1 MRPPVILCAFSNSG
15 DAYLSQLEK
24 EKEAISDA
32 LRERQGKG
40 HLLLDTDYRTIKK
53 LRDRLLLYQ
62 PQVEI
67 IHYAGH
73 ANGSQLL
80 MEDGTVYGAGL
91 LESIRCL
98 DPNETLSPGQAEE
111 ITRVSKAYPHL
122 VDDDFVRDGLSR
134 WLVP

>member
-1 MRPPVILCAFSNSG
+1 MRPPVILCAFSNSN

-40 HLLLDTDYRTIKK
+40 HLLLDTDAGSIKK

-73 ANGSQLL
+73 ANGRQLL
-80 MEDGTVYGAGL
+80 MEDETVYATGL
-91 LESIRCL
+91 LQSVGLQKNLQLVFLNGCSTQQQVDQLL
-98 DPNETLSPGQAEE
+98 DAG
-111 ITRVSKAYPHL
+111 
-122 VDDDFVRDGLSR
+122 
-134 WLVP
+134 